1 MRKKFPKSPDSC
13 LHEER
18 RLENFFHRAKPESE
32 RERSGGE
39 LALRRIGG
47 EARKRSGAKRG
58 RVRRACTGRD
68 RGARA
73 DAAKAIQLEEDS

>member
-47 EARKRSGAKRG
+47 EARKRAGAK
-58 RVRRACTGRD
+58 RACTGRD